1 MTQKKIDWF
10 IIKNA
15 DTRNYSKKE
24 KLWYL
29 WNTIKYNINII
40 KKIMIKNLYI
50 KGYLLNKIIVKT
62 ILNIIKF
69 MIQEDVIFIKH
80 KWLSIV
86 KKNNSKLIY
95 IKS

>member
-1 MTQKKIDWF
+1 MQILEIIQKKKICYIYEIQSNIIL
-10 IIKNA
+10 IIKQ
-15 DTRNYSKKE
+15 DK
-24 KLWYL
+24 
-29 WNTIKYNINII
+29 
-40 KKIMIKNLYI
+40 
-50 KGYLLNKIIVKT
+50 IVKT

>member
-1 MTQKKIDWF
+1 MQILEIIQKK
-10 IIKNA
+10 K
-15 DTRNYSKKE
+15 SC
-24 KLWYL
+24 
-29 WNTIKYNINII
+29 
-40 KKIMIKNLYI
+40 YI
-50 KGYLLNKIIVKT
+50 YEIVKT

-80 KWLSIV
+80 KGLSIV

>member
-1 MTQKKIDWF
+1 
-10 IIKNA
+10 
-15 DTRNYSKKE
+15 
-24 KLWYL
+24 
-29 WNTIKYNINII
+29 
-40 KKIMIKNLYI
+40 MIKNLYI

>member
-1 MTQKKIDWF
+1 MQILEIIQKK
-10 IIKNA
+10 K
-15 DTRNYSKKE
+15 SC
-24 KLWYL
+24 
-29 WNTIKYNINII
+29 
-40 KKIMIKNLYI
+40 YI
-50 KGYLLNKIIVKT
+50 YEIQVKT

-80 KWLSIV
+80 KGLSIV